1 MSSDPRRQKSG
12 PLAGVARD
20 ATSILEVIAA
30 FEQHGFT
37 GQFAVR
43 DGGSI
48 ECFTCHHL
56 FDAASAEVHEFRRLE
71 GASDPDDELAIAAIR
86 CPQCQASGTLVLN
99 YGPSASAADQL
110 VYQELGPVPPPPSG
124 VGEP

>member
-1 MSSDPRRQKSG
+1 
-12 PLAGVARD
+12 
-20 ATSILEVIAA
+20 
-30 FEQHGFT
+30 
-37 GQFAVR
+37 
-43 DGGSI
+43 
-48 ECFTCHHL
+48 
-56 FDAASAEVHEFRRLE
+56 LE

-124 VGEP
+124 AGEP